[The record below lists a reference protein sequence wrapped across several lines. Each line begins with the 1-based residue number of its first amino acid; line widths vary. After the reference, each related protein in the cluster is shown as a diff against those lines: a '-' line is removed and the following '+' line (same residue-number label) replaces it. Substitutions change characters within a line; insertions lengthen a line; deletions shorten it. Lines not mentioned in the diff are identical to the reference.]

1 MDNSKILNDF
11 SRTIQVFE
19 HEKLV
24 IGEKMMAHEYA
35 ALQRF
40 HAQAKTHQQIF
51 DLMHRGIK
59 FRQQVGVLK
68 VGKLTIEILPKTDK
82 NAAQPHWQKMLVEML
97 QQIGAFSVNA
107 PTNAEL
113 KLKSNAILDLYF
125 ELFLNEIEYLLQLGL
140 IKKYNVIEKN
150 SDALRGKLLLDK
162 QLQKNGIVETKFYIR
177 QNVYDVSHILH
188 QILYKTLLLLKKIS
202 TYQQARIQKLLVTFP
217 AFSDLTVSENT
228 FEKIRFDRKNAPY
241 RASLQLSR
249 LLLLNFHPDILGGK
263 NDVLAITFD
272 MNLLW
277 ERFVFVSLQG
287 FLSKKYR
294 VSSQVSV
301 DFWKATT
308 SLKSNMI
315 RPDILIKDMDKNIGV
330 LDTKWKNMGNQ
341 TPISSDLQQ
350 LFSYQHTLD
359 SEKVALIFPA
369 QKTYFTDGLFSKTQ
383 KTACILS
390 IETHSDVKNWQQNIA
405 KLVENWLDTGGGH
418 IF

>member
-1 MDNSKILNDF
+1 MDNSKIFNDF

-24 IGEKMMAHEYA
+24 IGEKMTAHEYA
-35 ALQRF
+35 TLQRF
-40 HAQAKTHQQIF
+40 HARAKTHQQIF
-51 DLMHRGIK
+51 DLTYRGIK

-82 NAAQPHWQKMLVEML
+82 NAAQPHWQKILVEML
-97 QQIGAFSVNA
+97 QQIGAFPVHA
-107 PTNAEL
+107 PTNAQL
-113 KLKSNAILDLYF
+113 KLKSNTILDLYF
-125 ELFLNEIEYLLQLGL
+125 ELFLNEMEDLLRHGL

-150 SDALRGKLLLDK
+150 SDALRGKLLLNQ
-162 QLQKNGIVETKFYIR
+162 QLQKNGIIETKFYVR
-177 QNVYDVSHILH
+177 QNIYDTSHILH

-202 TYQQARIQKLLVTFP
+202 NSQATRIQKILMVFP

-241 RASLQLSR
+241 RAALQLSK

-308 SLKSNMI
+308 GLKSNMI
-315 RPDILIKDMDKNIGV
+315 RPDILIKNMDKNIAV

-341 TPISSDLQQ
+341 SPISSDLQQ

-369 QKTYFTDGLFSKTQ
+369 QKTHFTDGYFSKTQ
-383 KTACILS
+383 KTASILS
-390 IETHSDVKNWQQNIA
+390 IETHSEVKIWQQNIA